1 MENMLGSYG
10 PDPNPHVAEVM
21 SDEYPSEMMARAE
34 YGVTSKV
41 IDLDG
46 KEWLGASVLSTRKH
60 TPLYLLDFNWR
71 FKIAKEW

>member
-46 KEWLGASVLSTRKH
+46 KEWLGASVLSN
-60 TPLYLLDFNWR
+60 FNSQTHAVVSLR
-71 FKIAKEW
+71 L